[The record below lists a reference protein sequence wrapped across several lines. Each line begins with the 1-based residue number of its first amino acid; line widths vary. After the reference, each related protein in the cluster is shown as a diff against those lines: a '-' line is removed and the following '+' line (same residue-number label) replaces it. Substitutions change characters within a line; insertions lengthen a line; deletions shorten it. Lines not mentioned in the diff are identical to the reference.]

1 MTSEISPLVANLGAR
16 TTSVGVASP
25 TDIKTNEPA
34 PSKITPIPKAEV
46 NFDPERSN
54 QHLKEA
60 ISKLNE
66 LMLSGGRG
74 LNFTMDEKLG
84 RPIVYVKNSQTGE
97 IVRQIPNE
105 VIVQIAYNIEDLKGI
120 LHNTA
125 S

>member
-1 MTSEISPLVANLGAR
+1 MTSEISSLATNVPNRTAAAVQLPVGIKPSELV
-16 TTSVGVASP
+16 
-25 TDIKTNEPA
+25 

-120 LHNTA
+120 LHNHA

>member
-1 MTSEISPLVANLGAR
+1 MTSEISSSSTHASVRMPVAGMH
-16 TTSVGVASP
+16 TTANGKS
-25 TDIKTNEPA
+25 DEPA
-34 PSKITPIPKAEV
+34 PPRVMPKPKVEI
-46 NFDPERSN
+46 NFDSERSN

-105 VIVQIAYNIEDLKGI
+105 VVVHIAHNIEDLKGI

>member
-1 MTSEISPLVANLGAR
+1 MTSEIPSLATNAGTR
-16 TTSVGVASP
+16 TASP
-25 TDIKTNEPA
+25 VVPSPTGIKTSEPA
-34 PSKITPIPKAEV
+34 QTKITPIPKAEI

>member
-1 MTSEISPLVANLGAR
+1 MTSEISSLTANAANRPAPTGVSSA
-16 TTSVGVASP
+16 VGV
-25 TDIKTNEPA
+25 KGNEPA
-34 PSKITPIPKAEV
+34 PAKIAPLPKPEV

-54 QHLKEA
+54 QNLKDA

-120 LHNTA
+120 LHNAA

>member
-1 MTSEISPLVANLGAR
+1 MTSEISSLAANAANRAASTAVQLP
-16 TTSVGVASP
+16 VGVKA
-25 TDIKTNEPA
+25 NEPA
-34 PSKITPIPKAEV
+34 PVKIVPLPKAEV

-105 VIVQIAYNIEDLKGI
+105 VVVQIAYNIEDLKGI

>member
-1 MTSEISPLVANLGAR
+1 MTSEIASLATHAPVRTAVA
-16 TTSVGVASP
+16 GVQP
-25 TDIKTNEPA
+25 TATAKSNDPA

-120 LHNTA
+120 LHNKA

>member
-1 MTSEISPLVANLGAR
+1 MTSEISSLTTNAPARVAA
-16 TTSVGVASP
+16 VGVHSSATVKSG
-25 TDIKTNEPA
+25 ESA
-34 PSKITPIPKAEV
+34 PSKVTPIPKAEV

-105 VIVQIAYNIEDLKGI
+105 VIVQIAYNIEDLKGL

>member
-1 MTSEISPLVANLGAR
+1 MTSEITSLTANAANRAAPTGVPSVVGAK
-16 TTSVGVASP
+16 S
-25 TDIKTNEPA
+25 NEPA
-34 PSKITPIPKAEV
+34 PAKVTPIPKVEV

-120 LHNTA
+120 LHNKA

>member
-1 MTSEISPLVANLGAR
+1 MTSEISSLALNVPVRSA
-16 TTSVGVASP
+16 TPGVQAP
-25 TDIKTNEPA
+25 TGNPSNEPA
-34 PSKITPIPKAEV
+34 PAKVTPIPKVEV

-54 QHLKEA
+54 LNLKEA

-105 VIVQIAYNIEDLKGI
+105 VVVQIAHNIEDLKGI
-120 LHNTA
+120 LHNA
-125 S
+125 SS